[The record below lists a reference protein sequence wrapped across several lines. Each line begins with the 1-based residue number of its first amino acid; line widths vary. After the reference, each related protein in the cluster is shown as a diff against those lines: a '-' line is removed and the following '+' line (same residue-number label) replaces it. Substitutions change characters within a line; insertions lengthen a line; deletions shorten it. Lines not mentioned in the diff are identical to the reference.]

1 MKEHLAVLKKDFLD
15 SFSEIDLSKPYDPYS
30 KLFMKPLF
38 IGQMYMI
45 AKCVIDDDVSEELE
59 GAEKYMGMYISTN
72 DGSYYDMAKDELHHA
87 GILIKKHYE
96 KADSKEK
103 SELEEYELERQEL
116 LKRLEKIH
124 KEVE

>member
-1 MKEHLAVLKKDFLD
+1 M
-15 SFSEIDLSKPYDPYS
+15 SEYKHKFILCPVCQKHKFPVIVDYTYCPYC
-30 KLFMKPLF
+30 
-38 IGQMYMI
+38 GWWH
-45 AKCVIDDDVSEELE
+45 DDVSEELE
-59 GAEKYMGMYISTN
+59 GAEKYMEMYISTN
-72 DGSYYDMAKDELHHA
+72 DVSYYDMAKDELHHA